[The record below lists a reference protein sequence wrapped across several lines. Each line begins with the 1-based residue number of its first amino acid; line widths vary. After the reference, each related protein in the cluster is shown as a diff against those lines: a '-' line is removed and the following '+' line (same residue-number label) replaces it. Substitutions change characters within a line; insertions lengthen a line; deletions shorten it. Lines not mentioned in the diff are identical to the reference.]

1 VDLRCRDRPREAHVV
16 NVHEIAYHRN
26 GVSGEPFYVVTFT
39 APPVV
44 GEMPGSRG
52 EMVAVVFDMDA
63 DDMPE
68 STRRTAVFDREL
80 LGAGVIAFAE
90 NSWRG
95 DHYDHELRQA
105 IRANERR
112 LSEEW
117 SNAGVKP

>member
-1 VDLRCRDRPREAHVV
+1 M
-16 NVHEIAYHRN
+16 NIQEIAYHRN
-26 GVSGEPFYVVTFT
+26 GVSGEPFYVVSFSDPD
-39 APPVV
+39 AV
-44 GEMPGSRG
+44 GEMPGADG
-52 EMVAVVFDMDA
+52 EMVAVVFDIDA
-63 DDMPE
+63 DEP
-68 STRRTAVFDREL
+68 SWRTAVLDREL

-95 DHYDHELRQA
+95 DHYDRDLRQA

>member
-1 VDLRCRDRPREAHVV
+1 M

-26 GVSGEPFYVVTFT
+26 GVSGEPFYVVSFSDSSKLSGYDNDRI
-39 APPVV
+39 PR
-44 GEMPGSRG
+44 EML
-52 EMVAVVFDMDA
+52 AVVFDMDVEA
-63 DDMPE
+63 PE
-68 STRRTAVFDREL
+68 DPSTGNPRTAIFDRTK

-95 DHYDHELRQA
+95 DYYDRELRQA

-117 SNAGVKP
+117 SNAGVKPAREEERR

>member
-1 VDLRCRDRPREAHVV
+1 M
-16 NVHEIAYHRN
+16 NVQEIAYHRN
-26 GVSGEPFYVVTFT
+26 GVSGEPFYVVSFSDPD
-39 APPVV
+39 AV
-44 GEMPGSRG
+44 GEMPGADG
-52 EMVAVVFDMDA
+52 EMVAVVFDMGEA
-63 DDMPE
+63 DDAATFTNP
-68 STRRTAVFDREL
+68 RTAVFDREL

-117 SNAGVKP
+117 SNAGVKSAREEERR

>member
-1 VDLRCRDRPREAHVV
+1 M
-16 NVHEIAYHRN
+16 NIQEIAYHRN
-26 GVSGEPFYVVTFT
+26 GVSGEPFYVVTFSDPDAAGDT
-39 APPVV
+39 TSVKPHTSP
-44 GEMPGSRG
+44 RG
-52 EMVAVVFDMDA
+52 EMVAVVFDIDA
-63 DDMPE
+63 DEP
-68 STRRTAVFDREL
+68 SWRTAVLDREL

-95 DHYDHELRQA
+95 DHYDRDLRQA